1 MKSSQSTIDD
11 SFSSIS
17 GYIQH
22 RRRQNGGPSNLLDP
36 YSELDNRQRSLLIH
50 ISERRMIVQS
60 EGEEWD
66 GLEVAEISRYL
77 KRISNNNI
85 NVLQVEYVISF
96 FFLVFFWIR
105 ANWSD
110 TFVSF
115 SYRELIDDLE
125 ERGYIVQTIDESH
138 YDLYDWR
145 VYLENQSNY
154 TFPLPTPMSSPF
166 IHNTFHVLPP
176 FPFGIWTT
184 IYFGIFPDAEEVLH
198 YLIHTRCIFEH
209 TKREKNIAN

>member
-22 RRRQNGGPSNLLDP
+22 HHRQNGGPSNHLDP

-50 ISERRMIVQS
+50 ISERRMIVQY

-66 GLEVAEISRYL
+66 GLEVDEISRYL

-85 NVLQVEYVISF
+85 NFLQVQYVISF
-96 FFLVFFWIR
+96 FFLVFFCIR
-105 ANWSD
+105 ANWSY

-115 SYRELIDDLE
+115 SYRELIDDLD

-138 YDLYDWR
+138 YDLYD
-145 VYLENQSNY
+145 
-154 TFPLPTPMSSPF
+154 
-166 IHNTFHVLPP
+166 
-176 FPFGIWTT
+176 
-184 IYFGIFPDAEEVLH
+184 
-198 YLIHTRCIFEH
+198 
-209 TKREKNIAN
+209 

>member
-1 MKSSQSTIDD
+1 
-11 SFSSIS
+11 
-17 GYIQH
+17 
-22 RRRQNGGPSNLLDP
+22 
-36 YSELDNRQRSLLIH
+36 
-50 ISERRMIVQS
+50 MIVQS

-166 IHNTFHVLPP
+166 IHNTFPVHPPP
-176 FPFGIWTT
+176 FSFWYLNYNIFRDFSRCGGSIALFNTYTMHIWTHKE
-184 IYFGIFPDAEEVLH
+184 GEE
-198 YLIHTRCIFEH
+198 YSKLIR
-209 TKREKNIAN
+209 

>member
-1 MKSSQSTIDD
+1 
-11 SFSSIS
+11 
-17 GYIQH
+17 
-22 RRRQNGGPSNLLDP
+22 
-36 YSELDNRQRSLLIH
+36 
-50 ISERRMIVQS
+50 MIVQS

-138 YDLYDWR
+138 YDLYD
-145 VYLENQSNY
+145 
-154 TFPLPTPMSSPF
+154 
-166 IHNTFHVLPP
+166 
-176 FPFGIWTT
+176 
-184 IYFGIFPDAEEVLH
+184 
-198 YLIHTRCIFEH
+198 
-209 TKREKNIAN
+209 

>member
-22 RRRQNGGPSNLLDP
+22 RRRQNGGPSNHLDP

-138 YDLYDWR
+138 YDLCD
-145 VYLENQSNY
+145 
-154 TFPLPTPMSSPF
+154 
-166 IHNTFHVLPP
+166 
-176 FPFGIWTT
+176 
-184 IYFGIFPDAEEVLH
+184 
-198 YLIHTRCIFEH
+198 
-209 TKREKNIAN
+209 

>member
-17 GYIQH
+17 GNIQH

-96 FFLVFFWIR
+96 FFGFLLDKSQLV
-105 ANWSD
+105 
-110 TFVSF
+110 
-115 SYRELIDDLE
+115 
-125 ERGYIVQTIDESH
+125 
-138 YDLYDWR
+138 
-145 VYLENQSNY
+145 
-154 TFPLPTPMSSPF
+154 
-166 IHNTFHVLPP
+166 
-176 FPFGIWTT
+176 
-184 IYFGIFPDAEEVLH
+184 
-198 YLIHTRCIFEH
+198 
-209 TKREKNIAN
+209 